1 MDPHGLGDPIYAF
14 EYSLGYEGER
24 PSACELR
31 LGDSVFRAIW
41 IEGDT
46 CTIPLDHRDVTYL
59 GVRVR
64 TWRFMMFCQY

>member
-1 MDPHGLGDPIYAF
+1 MSRRNSSSSRTQGPLLWIPHGLGDPIYAF

-24 PSACELR
+24 PSTCELR

-46 CTIPLDHRDVTYL
+46 CTIPLDH
-59 GVRVR
+59 
-64 TWRFMMFCQY
+64 